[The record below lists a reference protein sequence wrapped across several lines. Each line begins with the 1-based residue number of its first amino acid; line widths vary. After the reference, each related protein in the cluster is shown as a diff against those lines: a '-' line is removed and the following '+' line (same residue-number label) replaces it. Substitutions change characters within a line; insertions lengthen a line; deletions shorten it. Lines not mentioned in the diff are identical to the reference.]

1 MKESIRNVLVI
12 DSEDSSRKIY
22 INELIAFAELK
33 KIPVNILE
41 SETGME
47 SIVKIK
53 KYFPNIAVINYF
65 LKDMSGADIIERIL
79 FEFKKKFDHIF
90 IIVLII
96 NGTDI
101 TLLTPDITKNTDVVA
116 VKSVVLKESL
126 TLEKHF
132 QEIFDKIEN
141 KINNFNDIY
150 VDELTKAYN
159 RKWLTAFM
167 NGFIIKRG
175 GEINEDNSGI
185 IIGSLDINKFKS
197 INDTFGHE
205 IGDMVL
211 KNLTVYLSDF
221 ITDIVPLYFYIVR
234 IGGDEFLF
242 IIPINKD
249 LSETFKE
256 EFGGF
261 GVYIRKK
268 GLKDMGLRLGVSV
281 GIDYCDNASPESII
295 EKIKKTDSL
304 MYKDKKESRTKL

>member
-1 MKESIRNVLVI
+1 MKASVRNILVI

-22 INELIAFAELK
+22 VNELAAFAGRK
-33 KIPVNILE
+33 KISVNIFE
-41 SETGME
+41 SETAME

-53 KYFPNIAVINYF
+53 KYLPNIVVINYF
-65 LKDMSGADIIERIL
+65 LTDMSGADIIERIL
-79 FEFKKKFDHIF
+79 IEFKKKFDHIF

-101 TLLTPDITKNTDVVA
+101 TLVTPEITSVTDVIA
-116 VKSVVLKESL
+116 VKSVVLRESPA
-126 TLEKHF
+126 LEKHYR
-132 QEIFDKIEN
+132 EIFDKIEN

-167 NGFIIKRG
+167 NGFIVKRG
-175 GEINEDNSGI
+175 GEINDDNSGI
-185 IIGSLDINKFKS
+185 IIGSLDINKFKN

-221 ITDIVPLYFYIVR
+221 ITDIIPLYFYIVR

-261 GVYIRKK
+261 GAFIRKK

-281 GIDYCDNASPESII
+281 GIDYCDNASPESVI

-304 MYKDKKESRTKL
+304 MYEDKKESRSKF